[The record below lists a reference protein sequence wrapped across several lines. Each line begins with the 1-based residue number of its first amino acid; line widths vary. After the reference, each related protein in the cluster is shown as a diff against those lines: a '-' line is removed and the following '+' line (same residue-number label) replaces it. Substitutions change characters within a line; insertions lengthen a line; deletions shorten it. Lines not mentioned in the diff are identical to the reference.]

1 MTGVSGRALYGSMTA
16 INAITLEIQEHDYL
30 RLMVQKTLNSRY
42 LTSQE
47 YYNSKIAADIMYNE

>member
-1 MTGVSGRALYGSMTA
+1 METY
-16 INAITLEIQEHDYL
+16 EHDFWKAL
-30 RLMVQKTLNSRY
+30 TQKALNTKY

>member
-1 MTGVSGRALYGSMTA
+1 MGTYHLIVESF
-16 INAITLEIQEHDYL
+16 EHDL
-30 RLMVQKTLNSRY
+30 LSLLVQKTLNTKY